1 MGLISIKDIFEDI
14 MQEEI
19 IDEDLHLDS
28 TIPNNLDFTKRANM
42 AKQIELKNSGKREP
56 LLD

>member
-1 MGLISIKDIFEDI
+1 